1 MCREC
6 DLQAERG
13 AIGCTLS
20 VIRAARKNTGRLR
33 RTARLAAGFLVG
45 IMNGPGTLVPV
56 ARPSRLQPED
66 LRRDGDTNTSQPRR
80 SSRRPSRNATIA
92 SNDDAPSTLC
102 SARLHVRF
110 QIDASAPGRQPYF
123 TRQRI
128 GTIARRVLPCVSV
141 HGRAPHCLA
150 VLRTNADHHPHR
162 DPQAHRHKKTR
173 ACRAG
178 WFDDRCCG
186 NGAQTITASS
196 ASSVSHSDSGR
207 SCSFR
212 FRPSPPRSTTMKS
225 LTSPSAISG

>member
-1 MCREC
+1 MHAQRDSCG
-6 DLQAERG
+6 AEKHG
-13 AIGCTLS
+13 PVAS
-20 VIRAARKNTGRLR
+20 HGR
-33 RTARLAAGFLVG
+33 RLAAGFVVG
-45 IMNGPGTLVPV
+45 NVSGLGTLIPA

-66 LRRDGDTNTSQPRR
+66 LRRDGDANTSQPRR

-110 QIDASAPGRQPYF
+110 QIDAPAPGRQPYF
-123 TRQRI
+123 TRQRVA
-128 GTIARRVLPCVSV
+128 TIACASARSRDVYCPACRFMAVRRTASQCCARMPTTT
-141 HGRAPHCLA
+141 HTAIPK
-150 VLRTNADHHPHR
+150 RTDI
-162 DPQAHRHKKTR
+162 KKTR